1 MSHRSRILC
10 TLLKE
15 FLIIDISSLLYRQ
28 VEELQA
34 QVGQLSARCQE
45 QQQDLDLLKVFFTSW
60 AWTYAIEWVCQMQL
74 FCLSMMMMM
83 LTFEIIRISGSTYG
97 KIRGVGARKGSASAD
112 NSRSQSSAP
121 AGCYF
126 YTYCL
131 KVSAGSHLLL
141 VKEPC
146 VSISCRL

>member
-15 FLIIDISSLLYRQ
+15 FLITEISSLLYRQ

-60 AWTYAIEWVCQMQL
+60 AWAYVIEWDCQMQL
-74 FCLSMMMMM
+74 FCLSTMMM
-83 LTFEIIRISGSTYG
+83 LTFEIIHISGSTYG

-112 NSRSQSSAP
+112 NSRSQSSAS

>member
-45 QQQDLDLLKVFFTSW
+45 QQQDLDLLKVFFHIVSMNICYRMRLSDATL
-60 AWTYAIEWVCQMQL
+60 L
-74 FCLSMMMMM
+74 F
-83 LTFEIIRISGSTYG
+83 
-97 KIRGVGARKGSASAD
+97 VNDDDDAD
-112 NSRSQSSAP
+112 
-121 AGCYF
+121 
-126 YTYCL
+126 
-131 KVSAGSHLLL
+131 
-141 VKEPC
+141 
-146 VSISCRL
+146 I